1 VLDKQSRKL
10 VERSFSTFV
19 GIDLGGARG
28 KTTAVARLALGD
40 DGAAGVAVQE
50 VTTRHRGVDPWH
62 DAVLLD
68 YLAHLAQP
76 VVIAINAPL
85 TVPACVRCVLPACP
99 GKDACAEPAVQ
110 WLAREGAALAEEA
123 LESDGDRIAV
133 IPSGP
138 SGYGYRGVA
147 SASLP
152 RSRPRIEPYT
162 HRAAEVTLHYGRGVL
177 PRDALGSATGPIAA
191 RAAHLRRLLAS
202 RGYTLHRDLLEVSSR
217 ATIHALFG
225 AQKARGYKRDAD
237 PWRTRADILDDLR
250 DMSFAR
256 SSRLA
261 KEEVL
266 RNDHCFEALLS
277 GYTAYLWA
285 RDGWAMPSGV
295 FAEDGWI
302 WVPPER

>member
-1 VLDKQSRKL
+1 VQRI
-10 VERSFSTFV
+10 FSTFV

-40 DGAAGVAVQE
+40 DGVAVQE

-68 YLAHLAQP
+68 YLLHLEQP
-76 VVIAINAPL
+76 AVIAVNAPL

-99 GKDACAEPAVQ
+99 GKEACAEPAVQ
-110 WLAREGAALAEEA
+110 WLCGQGAALAEGA
-123 LESDGDRIAV
+123 MESDGDRIAV
-133 IPSGP
+133 IPSGH
-138 SGYGYRGVA
+138 GYRGFA
-147 SASLP
+147 GTPAP
-152 RSRPRIEPYT
+152 RTRPRIEPYM
-162 HRAAEVTLHYGRGVL
+162 HRAAEVELHYGRGVL
-177 PRDALGSATGPIAA
+177 SRDSLGASTGPIAA
-191 RAAHLRRLLAS
+191 RAGHLRRLLAS

-237 PWRTRADILDDLR
+237 PWHTRADILDDLR

-285 RDGWAMPSGV
+285 RDGWNMPEGPDGV
-295 FAEDGWI
+295 FAADGWI
-302 WVPPER
+302 WVPPDV